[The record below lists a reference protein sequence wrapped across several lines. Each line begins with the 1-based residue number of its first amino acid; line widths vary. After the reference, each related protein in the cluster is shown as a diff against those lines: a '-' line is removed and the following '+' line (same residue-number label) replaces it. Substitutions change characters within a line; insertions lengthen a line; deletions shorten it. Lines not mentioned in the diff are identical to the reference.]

1 MPKKT
6 ILSFSLILFLLATL
20 SHLLMGQ
27 SIDRTLISSAYHS
40 DALRGEWSVGETF
53 IGYHI
58 GTDLQLTN
66 GFLQGF
72 LASGTS
78 ILEEANRKIVV
89 FPNPFRHRINIV
101 HNFTQPISFEV
112 RDLNGRM
119 LTFPTVASS
128 QTTSDLSQLPS
139 GCYSIRFLLPGNT
152 SRSMLIFKM

>member
-1 MPKKT
+1 
-6 ILSFSLILFLLATL
+6 
-20 SHLLMGQ
+20 MGQ

-40 DALRGEWSVGETF
+40 DALQGEWSVGETF
-53 IGYHI
+53 IGYYMS
-58 GTDLQLTN
+58 TDLQLTN
-66 GFLQGF
+66 GFLQGL

-78 ILEEANRKIVV
+78 ILEEATRKIVV

-112 RDLNGRM
+112 RDLSGRM
-119 LTFPTVASS
+119 LTFPKVASS

-139 GCYSIRFLLPGNT
+139 GCYSIRLLLPGNT

>member
-6 ILSFSLILFLLATL
+6 ILSFSLILFLAL
-20 SHLLMGQ
+20 SFSDQIMGQ
-27 SIDRTLISSAYHS
+27 SLDRTLISSAYHS
-40 DALRGEWSVGETF
+40 DALRGEWSVGEIF
-53 IGYHI
+53 IGYLVS
-58 GTDLQLTN
+58 TDLQLTN

-72 LASGTS
+72 LSSGTS
-78 ILEEANRKIVV
+78 ILEEANLKIVV

-101 HNFTQPISFEV
+101 HNFIQAISFEV

-128 QTTSDLSQLPS
+128 QTSTDLSQLPS
-139 GCYSIRFLLPGNT
+139 GCYSIRFQLPGNT